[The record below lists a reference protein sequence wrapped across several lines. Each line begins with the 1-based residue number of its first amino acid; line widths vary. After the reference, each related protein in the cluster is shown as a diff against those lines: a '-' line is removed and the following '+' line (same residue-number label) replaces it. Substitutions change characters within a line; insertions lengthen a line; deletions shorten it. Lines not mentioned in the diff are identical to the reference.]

1 MTWLFIGLDM
11 ELVRDMLVIL
21 VYLNLSGVRSLN
33 CRSYFPGASSCGSG
47 AVLSDV
53 WRRVSQS
60 AIDAID
66 AISSFLEAG
75 GALVWASGWPSCG

>member
-1 MTWLFIGLDM
+1 MIWLFIGLGM
-11 ELVRDMLVIL
+11 ELVRDMLAIL

-53 WRRVSQS
+53 
-60 AIDAID
+60 
-66 AISSFLEAG
+66 
-75 GALVWASGWPSCG
+75 